1 MQEGIPARYRVPAW
15 VAVLFGIM
23 TPISFTTNG
32 VLVKHLAT
40 KSNLPFEP
48 TNLSFTAY
56 IIVNLLVL
64 CGAIPYWSLI
74 EFSKYLFVVGT
85 IGSII
90 NTIGLVSLQNAFSR
104 GPAGP
109 ISAIAAISNLLLVLV
124 EAIKL
129 RKVPSNLELIGFV
142 CGAYGAFILVLPNI
156 FEKFCFCCCIKK
168 KPKWRLSQTI

>member
-1 MQEGIPARYRVPAW
+1 MQEGIPELYRVPAW

-32 VLVKHLAT
+32 VLVKHLTT
-40 KSNLPFEP
+40 KSKFPFEP

-56 IIVNLLVL
+56 VMANLIVL
-64 CGAIPYWSLI
+64 CGAIAYWSLI
-74 EFSKYLFVVGT
+74 EFSTYLFIVGI

-90 NTIGLVSLQNAFSR
+90 NTIGLVSLGNAFSM

-109 ISAIAAISNLLLVLV
+109 ISAIAAISNLLLVII

-129 RKVPSNLELIGFV
+129 RKVPSNLELIGFI

-168 KPKWRLSQTI
+168 KPNWQL